1 MARKQLSH
9 LSDEATQ
16 ENNTAGVTTPI
27 LTATP
32 DQGTAF
38 RLLAAVSVGKAA
50 GLPIYFDLRDSND
63 DPLPVDTSFVLRVLR
78 PTDDEPV
85 TVSVKEDNIA
95 PWNNLSVAEQ
105 RNEDNVDAVK
115 IELKGDRVNVRD
127 KDTLRFELESSVVID
142 WSNSELYVEREGVI
156 EQPFDG

>member
-1 MARKQLSH
+1 MSRKQLSH

-16 ENNTAGVTTPI
+16 ETNKTGVTTPI

-32 DQGTAF
+32 DQGTLL

-50 GLPIYFDLRDSND
+50 GLPIYMDLRDSND
-63 DPLPVDTSFVLRVLR
+63 DPLPVDTSFVLRALR
-78 PTDDEPV
+78 PTNDEPV

-95 PWNNLSVAEQ
+95 SWNNLSVAEQ

-115 IELKGDRVNVRD
+115 IELKGDHVNVRD
-127 KDTLRFELESSVVID
+127 KDFLRFEVESSAQID